1 MGFLDS
7 FRKMFSS
14 QEQEDRVSLSRK
26 VQASPNDPQARQ
38 KLGIFLMQQGE
49 VVEGLDQ
56 LARSAVL
63 YEKDGFA
70 SKAIAVLRQMQKHD
84 PGNNDFQKWLIRL
97 LAHEGLSSDAQAELR
112 KAASD
117 PARFTSDEQRL
128 DFFRQTAEFLKK
140 NPLPRLYICDILRSQ
155 KKLHEAVIEL
165 EKAVPQT
172 TSSGMYAEF
181 SERMRSVVN
190 LAGDDLTVLEPCG
203 FMWLAVGMPEEG
215 FPILDRVAEAE
226 SADGDPGRAATMR
239 EVLDAIRGGW
249 DVGTAG
255 VFSFTE
261 AARKRTEPEP
271 LPMEPPPPPP
281 PPEPPEE
288 APEEEPSP
296 PPAKTADGGYEQEE
310 SIVRSALGRLQAKV
324 DEEIG
329 ETDLEARYNLGIAY
343 KEMGLLDEA
352 VTEFRL
358 AMRKP
363 ELFVGAGSL
372 LADTLA
378 DRADIDGA
386 LAVLEAILA
395 ASTGGEEV
403 ERDVRYHKAVLLENA
418 GRRDESREI
427 FREIQE
433 KTPGYRDVETRLR
446 T

>member
-14 QEQEDRVSLSRK
+14 QDQEDRVSLSRK
-26 VQASPNDPQARQ
+26 VQAAPNDPQARQ
-38 KLGIFLMQQGE
+38 KLGIFLMHQGE

-97 LAHEGLSSDAQAELR
+97 LAQEGLSSDAQSELR
-112 KAASD
+112 KVASN
-117 PARFTSDEQRL
+117 PARFTSEDQRL
-128 DFFRQTAEFLKK
+128 DFFRQTAEFLKM
-140 NPLPRLYICDILRSQ
+140 NPLPRLYVCDILRGQ
-155 KKLHEAVIEL
+155 KKLHEAVNEL

-172 TSSGMYAEF
+172 TLSGMYAEF
-181 SERMRSVVN
+181 SERLRSLVSQ
-190 LAGDDLTVLEPCG
+190 AGDELAVLEPCG
-203 FMWLAVGMPEEG
+203 FLWLAIGMPEEG
-215 FPILDRVAEAE
+215 IPILDRVAEAE
-226 SADGDPGRAATMR
+226 SAHGDPGREATMR
-239 EVLDAIRGGW
+239 EVLDGIRGGW
-249 DVGTAG
+249 DVAAAG

-261 AARKRTEPEP
+261 AARKRAEPEFT
-271 LPMEPPPPPP
+271 EPPPS
-281 PPEPPEE
+281 
-288 APEEEPSP
+288 APAEEPSSP
-296 PPAKTADGGYEQEE
+296 TETAEGGYEQEE

-329 ETDLEARYNLGIAY
+329 DTDLEARYNLGIAY

-378 DRADIDGA
+378 DRADFDGA
-386 LAVLEAILA
+386 LAVLEAVLA
-395 ASTGGEEV
+395 ASSGGEEV
-403 ERDVRYHKAVLLENA
+403 RRDVRYHKAVLLSNA
-418 GRRDESREI
+418 GRRDEAREI
-427 FREIQE
+427 FRDIKE
-433 KTPGYRDVETRLR
+433 KSPGYRDVEARLLS
-446 T
+446 

>member
-7 FRKMFSS
+7 FKKMFSS
-14 QEQEDRVSLSRK
+14 QDQEDRVSLSRK
-26 VQASPNDPQARQ
+26 VQGAPNDPQARQ

-97 LAHEGLSSDAQAELR
+97 LAQEGLSSDAQAELR
-112 KAASD
+112 KVASD
-117 PARFTSDEQRL
+117 PTRFTSDEQRL

-140 NPLPRLYICDILRSQ
+140 NPLPRLYICDILRGQ
-155 KKLHEAVIEL
+155 KKLHEAVNEL
-165 EKAVPQT
+165 EKTVPQT
-172 TSSGMYAEF
+172 RSSGMYAEF
-181 SERMRSVVN
+181 SERLRAVVSH
-190 LAGDDLTVLEPCG
+190 AGDDLAVLEPCG
-203 FMWLAVGMPEEG
+203 FLWLAVGMQEEG
-215 FPILDRVAEAE
+215 LPLLDRVAEFE
-226 SADGDPGRAATMR
+226 SENGDPEREATVRA
-239 EVLDAIRGGW
+239 VLDAIRGGW
-249 DVGTAG
+249 DVAAAG

-261 AARKRTEPEP
+261 AARKRVEPEP
-271 LPMEPPPPPP
+271 PPVEIAPPSPALPEPPPST
-281 PPEPPEE
+281 
-288 APEEEPSP
+288 PEEEPPSP
-296 PPAKTADGGYEQEE
+296 AETAEGGYEQEE

-329 ETDLEARYNLGIAY
+329 DTDLEARYNLGIAY

-378 DRADIDGA
+378 DRADFDGA

-403 ERDVRYHKAVLLENA
+403 QRDVRYHKAVLLESA
-418 GRRDESREI
+418 GRREEAREI
-427 FREIQE
+427 LRDIQA
-433 KTPGYRDVETRLR
+433 KSPGYRDVQARLR
-446 T
+446 S